1 MITHAGAY
9 HHQQSREAEDAGDM
23 DVRETQAPA
32 HWRKDDKKKGLPGGE
47 NRQLCPGCRGFKVQT
62 CPRRFLLFCHSE
74 PSPSEN
80 CLSACGLVT
89 VIDR

>member
-62 CPRRFLLFCHSE
+62 WP
-74 PSPSEN
+74 PT
-80 CLSACGLVT
+80 LSLVLSFRT
-89 VIDR
+89 VPFGELS